1 MECFVLVVA
10 MPSASLFLFGQCLV
24 DLHDLILDI
33 VAVVG
38 IIKVCKQVCQ
48 YHETEPT
55 DQYVVFFYQVKHLV
69 AGLRYGL
76 VSEACFQLLSQVVDV
91 HVYPD
96 EHYLLH
102 AVAIGGIPVVLQPL
116 VAGQDGLQFLL
127 GHGGIPLARLVQRYL
142 SACLLKEIAHVLLA
156 LEIAH
161 ALGADDAFGP
171 LASNEVV
178 EITKVERTTA
188 IEYPGADTV
197 LVAMWVFCIV
207 MMSAAAVSVLVVVVV
222 MSAMRAYLLIL
233 ILMMMMLVAI
243 MVVMLVLA
251 LMAVLVFIVVM
262 MMLLLVMSLFVMRLV
277 KFLYPFGRGG
287 NSFKVEH
294 AGI

>member
-1 MECFVLVVA
+1 MECFVLAVA

-91 HVYPD
+91 HVYSY

-102 AVAIGGIPVVLQPL
+102 AVAIGGIPVVL
-116 VAGQDGLQFLL
+116 
-127 GHGGIPLARLVQRYL
+127 
-142 SACLLKEIAHVLLA
+142 
-156 LEIAH
+156 
-161 ALGADDAFGP
+161 
-171 LASNEVV
+171 
-178 EITKVERTTA
+178 
-188 IEYPGADTV
+188 
-197 LVAMWVFCIV
+197 
-207 MMSAAAVSVLVVVVV
+207 
-222 MSAMRAYLLIL
+222 
-233 ILMMMMLVAI
+233 
-243 MVVMLVLA
+243 
-251 LMAVLVFIVVM
+251 
-262 MMLLLVMSLFVMRLV
+262 
-277 KFLYPFGRGG
+277 
-287 NSFKVEH
+287 
-294 AGI
+294 